1 MILGQCCLGQCCVTR
16 KKTLDLILR
25 GGVTVASIT
34 HSDIEM
40 KPQTTCLQ
48 EAELYLSRFSSS
60 YSTPVVPYA
69 LM

>member
-48 EAELYLSRFSSS
+48 EAEL
-60 YSTPVVPYA
+60 
-69 LM
+69 